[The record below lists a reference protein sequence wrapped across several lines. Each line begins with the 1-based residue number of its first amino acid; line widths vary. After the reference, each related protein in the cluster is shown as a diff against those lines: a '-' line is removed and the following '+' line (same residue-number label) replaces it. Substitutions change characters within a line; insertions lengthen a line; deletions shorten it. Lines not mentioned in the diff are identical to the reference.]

1 MTVYT
6 YVAKDEKGVVFSGT
20 YADVDS
26 TSALRGELDK
36 MGYVLVKARRGKQ
49 AKKKSGRVK
58 QAEVATFAY
67 KFAGMYAAG
76 LPILRCLEALEQQT
90 ENRAFKQVVGDV
102 RDDVARGSSLKDAFG
117 KHKGVFS
124 DFFLGMIEAGE
135 VGGKL
140 DETLEMSA
148 TYLEKQLA
156 IRQKVK
162 GAFAYP
168 VIVSVMC
175 FGVITFLLIFV
186 IPVFSKLYSQVHA
199 PMPGPTLALITL
211 SSIIRE
217 KWWAILAVAAALVLV
232 FRRLTK
238 DARVR
243 ARWDAFKLHM
253 PVFGR
258 LNRMLVV
265 SHFTRTFAMLA
276 SVGVSFIKALD
287 MASIV
292 ASNYQ
297 MTQITKDLQQTIEA
311 GAPVAGALKKFSV
324 FPPVIVQLAASG
336 EEIGALP
343 EMLGKGADLLDK
355 DIDKIISGLMVKL
368 EPVLT
373 LIMGLIVGFILM
385 GAYLPMFDYIGHLR

>member
-1 MTVYT
+1 MAVYT
-6 YVAKDEKGVVFSGT
+6 YVAKDEKGVSFSGT

-26 TSALRGELDK
+26 TSALRGELGK

-49 AKKKSGRVK
+49 AKKKRGRVR

-76 LPILRCLEALEQQT
+76 LPILRCLEVLEQQT
-90 ENRAFKQVVGDV
+90 ESQVFRQIVGDV
-102 RDDVARGSSLKDAFG
+102 REAVATGSSLKDAFG
-117 KHKGVFS
+117 RHKGVFS

-140 DETLEMSA
+140 DETLAMSA

-162 GAFAYP
+162 AAFAYP

-175 FGVITFLLIFV
+175 LVVITFLLIFV
-186 IPVFSKLYSQVHA
+186 IPVFSRLYAQVHA
-199 PMPGPTLALITL
+199 PMPGPTVALITL
-211 SSIIRE
+211 SFLVRE
-217 KWWAILAVAAALVLV
+217 WWWAILGVGAVLV
-232 FRRLTK
+232 WILRRLI
-238 DARVR
+238 RNPHVR
-243 ARWDAFKLHM
+243 AQWDDFKLNM
-253 PVFGR
+253 LIFGK

-292 ASNYQ
+292 ANNHRI
-297 MTQITKDLQQTIEA
+297 TQIAKELQKTIEA
-311 GAPVAGALKKFSV
+311 GASVAGSLKEYSV

-336 EEIGALP
+336 EEVGALP
-343 EMLGKGADLLDK
+343 EMLNKGADLLDK
-355 DIDKIISGLMVKL
+355 DIDKMIGALMVKL

-385 GAYLPMFDYIGHLR
+385 GAYLPMFDYMGHLR